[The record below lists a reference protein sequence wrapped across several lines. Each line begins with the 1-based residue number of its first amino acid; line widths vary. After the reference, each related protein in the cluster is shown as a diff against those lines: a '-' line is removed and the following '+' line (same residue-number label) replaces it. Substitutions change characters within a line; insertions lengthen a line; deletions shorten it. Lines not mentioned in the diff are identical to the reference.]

1 MRKAVSFS
9 LIVGIHEK
17 KALFCWS
24 LANFLIIN
32 GQTFTQITDILDKDL
47 VTVV

>member
-1 MRKAVSFS
+1 MANMKRRPNS
-9 LIVGIHEK
+9 VGH
-17 KALFCWS
+17 LQ
-24 LANFLIIN
+24 LNFWIIN